1 MKVVNKNNMNHK
13 KANLIHSLVV
23 HRKALSVAD
32 RGNENLISIFF
43 ECWVFRSFSVTFAT
57 FDVFVQ
63 SIIPYFLLLWAF
75 VHKVIET
82 VLHTLRRQFSR
93 AT

>member
-57 FDVFVQ
+57 FDVVVQ
-63 SIIPYFLLLWAF
+63 SIIPYFLLIWAF

-82 VLHTLRRQFSR
+82 ALYASQTEFVRT
-93 AT
+93 T